1 MQHQRILLVDDHEVV
16 RLGLKALINRQ
27 RAMEVVGEAANAA
40 EAVAQSLSLRPDV
53 VILDIRLGGAS
64 GIDACQEITKQLP
77 HTKVIM
83 LTSYAEDEMLFA
95 AVRAGATGYVL
106 KQAGG
111 QAVVRAIEMAGQGQA
126 LLDPSVTAHVLAAVR
141 SAAHAQDASAFAEL
155 SGQQRRVLALITR
168 GETNRAIAEQLH
180 KNLKEAGRTGARIE
194 GKETCDW
201 VLIDAGSIIIHVFR
215 PEVREFYNLEKLW
228 LAERPS
234 ESTSH

>member
-27 RAMEVVGEAANAA
+27 RGMEVVGEAANAA

-126 LLDPSVTAHVLAAVR
+126 LLDPCVTAHVLAAVR
-141 SAAHAQDASAFAEL
+141 SAAHAQDASVFAEL

-180 KNLKEAGRTGARIE
+180 LGEGTVRNYVSNIFVKLAVANRAEAAAFATRHHLNDLLEYRGA
-194 GKETCDW
+194 
-201 VLIDAGSIIIHVFR
+201 
-215 PEVREFYNLEKLW
+215 
-228 LAERPS
+228 PS
-234 ESTSH
+234 TA